1 MIDFKQCDS
10 KKCTGRKMQRHRLL
24 KSIGHRQKYHG
35 IVLSGTATKT
45 ISKEDLP
52 IIEKHGLCCLDCS
65 WAKAMGIETNYANE
79 RLLPHMVACNPVN
92 YGKPFKLS
100 CVEAFAA
107 GLMIT
112 GYED

>member
-1 MIDFKQCDS
+1 
-10 KKCTGRKMQRHRLL
+10 
-24 KSIGHRQKYHG
+24 
-35 IVLSGTATKT
+35 
-45 ISKEDLP
+45 
-52 IIEKHGLCCLDCS
+52 
-65 WAKAMGIETNYANE
+65 MGIETNYANE

-112 GYED
+112 GYEEQADFILSKFKWGINFFTVNQEIF

>member
-1 MIDFKQCDS
+1 MN
-10 KKCTGRKMQRHRLL
+10 
-24 KSIGHRQKYHG
+24 
-35 IVLSGTATKT
+35 
-45 ISKEDLP
+45 
-52 IIEKHGLCCLDCS
+52 
-65 WAKAMGIETNYANE
+65 IETNYANE

-112 GYED
+112 GYVE